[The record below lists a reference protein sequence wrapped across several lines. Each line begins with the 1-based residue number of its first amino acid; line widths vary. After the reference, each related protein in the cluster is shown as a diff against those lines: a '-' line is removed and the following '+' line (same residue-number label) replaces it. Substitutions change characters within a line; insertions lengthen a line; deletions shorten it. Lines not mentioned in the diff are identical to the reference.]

1 MARGYP
7 DVAGGC
13 GRGGSFRSRTGD
25 HRGDTEAFCL
35 ERENLGLER
44 GGCQFRM
51 SFWGCDFL
59 GVFALWDPSINHV
72 DEEGEAIDRNQV
84 IL

>member
-25 HRGDTEAFCL
+25 HRGGTEAFCL

-44 GGCQFRM
+44 GGM
-51 SFWGCDFL
+51 SVPDVLLGMRFFGCFCIL
-59 GVFALWDPSINHV
+59 GPVHKPRRRRRGSY
-72 DEEGEAIDRNQV
+72 
-84 IL
+84 